1 MARDRQAQVVAEPQ
15 AHQTE
20 NPEPYSAR
28 GVNLS
33 SYTIIIGNCNTQV
46 KIT

>member
-1 MARDRQAQVVAEPQ
+1 MAREERA
-15 AHQTE
+15 TE
-20 NPEPYSAR
+20 NKTPGQYSAR

-33 SYTIIIGNCNTQV
+33 SYITIIGNCNTEV

>member
-1 MARDRQAQVVAEPQ
+1 MAREGRGCSLN
-15 AHQTE
+15 TE
-20 NPEPYSAR
+20 TPDHYSAR

-33 SYTIIIGNCNTQV
+33 SYTLIIGDRNTQV